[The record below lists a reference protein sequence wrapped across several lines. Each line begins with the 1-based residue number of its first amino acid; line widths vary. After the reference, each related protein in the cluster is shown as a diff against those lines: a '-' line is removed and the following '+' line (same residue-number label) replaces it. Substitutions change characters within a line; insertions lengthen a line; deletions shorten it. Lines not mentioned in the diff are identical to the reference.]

1 MPFTEAEVPDQFGK
15 CFIVTGANA
24 GIGFETAKVLAR
36 KGARVLLGCRDAGKA
51 AAAIARIGPGVDAAH
66 LPLDLADLAS
76 VRAAAEIAAQEPRLD
91 GLINNAGVMF
101 PPLTRTAQGFELQ
114 WGVNHLGG
122 FALTALLLPK
132 LAETQGARV
141 VVTASLAHQRGNIQW
156 DDLNAERG
164 YKRGERY
171 SDSKLANLLHVAEL
185 DRRLRAAGSPVTA
198 IGCHPGV
205 AATELMRHSGAFQDV
220 HPAIWPVP
228 QHLGAGSLASA
239 ASSLRSCRPAGGLL
253 WSAGPGCDARQFG
266 CGQAVGGGARSD
278 PGAEA
283 VGCVG
288 RDDRD
293 RTGSCCGLKLFLR
306 PESYPPQHIIL
317 SPGESPGRNMQWQTL
332 FVLTALMLP

>member
-1 MPFTEAEVPDQFGK
+1 MSGFTEADVPDQFGK

-91 GLINNAGVMF
+91 VLLNNAGVMF

-164 YKRGERY
+164 YKRADRY
-171 SDSKLANLLHVAEL
+171 SDSKLANMLHFAEL

-205 AATELMRHSGAFQDV
+205 AATELMRHSGTFQV
-220 HPAIWPVP
+220 FTPLFGLFLNTSAQGAWPALQAACDPVALPGGYYGP
-228 QHLGAGSLASA
+228 QGLAAMRGKSGAAKRSA
-239 ASSLRSCRPAGGLL
+239 AAQDPILAQKL
-253 WSAGPGCDARQFG
+253 WDVSVAMTGI
-266 CGQAVGGGARSD
+266 D
-278 PGAEA
+278 PGLAPA
-283 VGCVG
+283 
-288 RDDRD
+288 
-293 RTGSCCGLKLFLR
+293 
-306 PESYPPQHIIL
+306 
-317 SPGESPGRNMQWQTL
+317 
-332 FVLTALMLP
+332 